1 MMDFYFILTAVV
13 SHLKGGTA
21 DIFALS
27 WGLGARG
34 VYNCKQQQKKGE
46 DEAAADQDQDQD
58 QDQRSRPKFP
68 VLLSVCVCAF
78 LSSSFFSAVFST
90 TPPSLFLL
98 LVFFWCCSWA
108 LNTSGKALL
117 NYHKNYTKKREGG
130 RERALGG
137 LLVGDLLLHDCYY
150 CALPNLAFPSPPSR
164 LAPSGALYA
173 AGGFLGG

>member
-58 QDQRSRPKFP
+58 HQEPAKVPRAAFC
-68 VLLSVCVCAF
+68 VCVRAF
-78 LSSSFFSAVFST
+78 LSSSFF
-90 TPPSLFLL
+90 
-98 LVFFWCCSWA
+98 
-108 LNTSGKALL
+108 
-117 NYHKNYTKKREGG
+117 
-130 RERALGG
+130 
-137 LLVGDLLLHDCYY
+137 
-150 CALPNLAFPSPPSR
+150 
-164 LAPSGALYA
+164 
-173 AGGFLGG
+173 